1 MTWTPKVRAIAWGG
15 LAAGV
20 LDITA
25 AFVIYGARG
34 ATPVR
39 ILQSIAGGLI
49 GPAAFRG
56 GLQTAALGALLHFL
70 IAFTAA
76 AVFYA
81 ASRSLPVLVRRPAVW
96 GPLYGIVVYLFMNY
110 VVVPLSAVPKRPFVL
125 RMALLILVVHMVCV
139 GLPIAFAVHRFAP
152 PRRQA

>member
-1 MTWTPKVRAIAWGG
+1 MKSRRAILWGG

-39 ILQSIAGGLI
+39 ILQSIAGGLL
-49 GPAAFRG
+49 GPAASRG

-76 AVFYA
+76 AVYYA
-81 ASRSLPVLVRRPAVW
+81 ASRALPVLVRQPALW

-125 RMALLILVVHMVCV
+125 PMALLILVVHMVCV
-139 GLPIAFAVHRFAP
+139 GLPIALAVHRYAP
-152 PRRQA
+152 NR